1 MTLLYRCAAAL
12 ALLCLFLPAT
22 SAQTQPDSLKKAPQ
36 TDSKSPVAATAVP
49 NKWYE
54 KLSLRGYAQLR
65 YNRLMETNPD
75 LRCEQCDKA
84 IGKNQGIAFRRARL
98 ILSGDVHERFFVYI
112 QFDYSADATSTT
124 KHFLQVRDAYFDY
137 AFDAKKEFRL
147 RFGQS
152 KVPYG
157 FENMQS
163 SSNRMVFDRADA
175 LNSAVPN
182 ERDMGAFLY
191 YAPKKIR
198 ARFKYLFDSGLKG
211 SGDYGVAAFG
221 LYNGQTTN
229 KPELNDNLHVVAR
242 LSYPLQVGKKQIVEP
257 GIQAYSGQFT
267 LAKDQL
273 STGVKAVSD
282 LTYLDRRMAGSVVLY
297 PQPFGIMAEY
307 NVGQSP
313 TFDAVS
319 DSIQV
324 QNLRGGYITFSYR
337 HALRNGGALLPF
349 VRFQNYSGAKKHEA
363 DARYYNV
370 RETEVGVEWQVFKN
384 LELTLAYAL
393 SHRQYSDFKTEYDE
407 SGRFLRIQLQ
417 ANY

>member
-1 MTLLYRCAAAL
+1 MLLYRSAAAMVFF
-12 ALLCLFLPAT
+12 CHFLSAT
-22 SAQTQPDSLKKAPQ
+22 TAQTQPDSLKKAQP
-36 TDSKSPVAATAVP
+36 TVAVP
-49 NKWYE
+49 SSAAAPLSSKWYD

-65 YNRLMETNPD
+65 YNRMLESNPD

-98 ILSGDVHERFFVYI
+98 QLSGDVHERFFVYI
-112 QFDYSADATSTT
+112 QFDYSADATSTS
-124 KHFLQVRDAYFDY
+124 KHFLQLRDAYFDY
-137 AFDAKKEFRL
+137 AFDKKKEFRL

-157 FENMQS
+157 FENTQS
-163 SSNRMVFDRADA
+163 SSNRLTFDRADA

-191 YAPKKIR
+191 YAPKHIR
-198 ARFKYLFDSGLKG
+198 ARFKHLLESGLKG
-211 SGDYGVAAFG
+211 SGDFGVVAFG

-229 KPELNDNLHVVAR
+229 KPELNDNLHAVAR
-242 LSYPLQVGKKQIVEP
+242 VTYPFLVAGKQVIEP
-257 GIQAYSGQFT
+257 GIQAYTGQFT

-273 STGVKAVSD
+273 TTGVKAVSN
-282 LTYLDRRMAGSVVLY
+282 LTYLDRRVGGSLVLY

-313 TFDAVS
+313 TFDGAT

-324 QNLRGGYITFSYR
+324 RNLHGGYVTFSYR
-337 HALRNGGALLPF
+337 TALRNGGALMPF
-349 VRFQNYSGAKKHEA
+349 VRFQSYAGAKKHEL
-363 DARYYNV
+363 DARYYQV
-370 RETEVGVEWQVFKN
+370 RETELGMEWQVFKN
-384 LELTLAYAL
+384 LEVTLAYVL
-393 SHRQYSDFKTEYDE
+393 SKRQYSDLKTDYDE
-407 SGRFLRIQLQ
+407 SGRFLRLQVQ

>member
-1 MTLLYRCAAAL
+1 MSLLYRCAAAWI
-12 ALLCLFLPAT
+12 LLCQFLPAT
-22 SAQTQPDSLKKAPQ
+22 LAQTQPDSLKKSPQ
-36 TDSKSPVAATAVP
+36 NAVPATATTAAS

-84 IGKNQGIAFRRARL
+84 IGKNQGIAFRRSRL
-98 ILSGDVHERFFVYI
+98 ILSGDVHERFAVYI

-137 AFDAKKEFRL
+137 AFDSKKEFRL

-157 FENMQS
+157 FENLQS
-163 SSNRMVFDRADA
+163 SSNRMAFDRADA

-182 ERDMGAFLY
+182 ERDMGAFMF

-198 ARFKYLFDSGLKG
+198 ARFKHLLDSGLKG
-211 SGDYGVAAFG
+211 SGDYGMAAFG

-229 KPELNDNLHVVAR
+229 KPELNDNLHAVAR
-242 LSYPLQVGKKQIVEP
+242 LTYPFLVGKKQIIEP
-257 GIQAYSGQFT
+257 GIQAYTGRFT

-273 STGVKAVSD
+273 STGVKVAPD
-282 LTYLDRRMAGSVVLY
+282 FTYLDQRMAGSVVLY

-307 NVGQSP
+307 NVGKSP

-337 HALRNGGALLPF
+337 TTMRNGGVLLPF
-349 VRFQNYSGAKKHEA
+349 VRFQNYSGAKKQET

-384 LELTLAYAL
+384 LEVTLAYAL
-393 SHRQYSDFKTEYDE
+393 SHRQYSDMKTNYDE